1 MVLVIDKRKQPCN
14 TISAAYARILLFNKQ
29 AVIHKRFPFT
39 IRLRNDNAV
48 LKDRNYTAKFDPG
61 SRTTGVAITDDKDS
75 VVMLAEIEHR
85 GHIIKKN
92 MNSRRASKTLKKAKK
107 D

>member
-1 MVLVIDKRKQPCN
+1 MVLVIDKSKRSCN

-48 LKDRNYTAKFDPG
+48 LKDRNYTVKFDPG
-61 SRTTGVAITDDKDS
+61 SRTTGVAITDDK
-75 VVMLAEIEHR
+75 E
-85 GHIIKKN
+85 
-92 MNSRRASKTLKKAKK
+92 
-107 D
+107 